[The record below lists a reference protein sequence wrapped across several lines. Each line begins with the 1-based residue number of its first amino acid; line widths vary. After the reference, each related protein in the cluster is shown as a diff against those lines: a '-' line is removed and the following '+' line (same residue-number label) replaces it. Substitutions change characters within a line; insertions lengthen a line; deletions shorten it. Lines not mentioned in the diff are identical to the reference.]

1 MNDEYLK
8 ILKRYNYV
16 TPSSYLELIRTFKD
30 VNKTIETESH
40 MKINRL
46 AQGLTIIDK
55 AQVKVKNLQAKIE
68 EEEPKLVE
76 LEAVLTEK
84 NDKLKIKLAE
94 TNTKREQV
102 QQASEEQ
109 NIKVTALEKMN
120 QQIRTEKEETER
132 EKDEALRLAEKL
144 GSKDITEVNS

>member
-1 MNDEYLK
+1 
-8 ILKRYNYV
+8 
-16 TPSSYLELIRTFKD
+16 
-30 VNKTIETESH
+30 

-55 AQVKVKNLQAKIE
+55 AQVKVENLQAKIE
-68 EEEPKLVE
+68 VEEPKLVE

-84 NDKLKIKLAE
+84 NDKLRIKLAE
-94 TNTKREQV
+94 TSIKREQV
-102 QQASEEQ
+102 QTASEEQ
-109 NIKVTALEKMN
+109 NIKVSALEKMN
-120 QQIRTEKEETER
+120 AQIRTEKEETER

>member
-1 MNDEYLK
+1 
-8 ILKRYNYV
+8 
-16 TPSSYLELIRTFKD
+16 LELIRTFKD
-30 VNKTIETESH
+30 VNKAIETESH
-40 MKINRL
+40 QKINRL

-55 AQVKVKNLQAKIE
+55 AQSKVEDLQLQIK
-68 EEEPKLVE
+68 EEEPTLVE
-76 LEAVLTEK
+76 LEANLTEK
-84 NDKLKIKLAE
+84 NDKLRVKLAE

-102 QQASEEQ
+102 KLASEEQ

-120 QQIRTEKEETER
+120 QQIRAEKEETER

>member
-1 MNDEYLK
+1 M
-8 ILKRYNYV
+8 
-16 TPSSYLELIRTFKD
+16 ELIRTFKD
-30 VNKTIETESH
+30 VNKAIETESH
-40 MKINRL
+40 QKINRL

-55 AQVKVKNLQAKIE
+55 AQSKVEDLQLQIK
-68 EEEPKLVE
+68 EEEPTLVE
-76 LEAVLTEK
+76 LEANLTEK
-84 NDKLKIKLAE
+84 NDKLRVKLAE

-102 QQASEEQ
+102 KLASEEQ

-120 QQIRTEKEETER
+120 QQIRAEKEETER